1 MKSNKLPVAL
11 MCGLILSG
19 VGFAQASVSIN
30 SKVVSTSGMKFL
42 QQLDNRTEAF
52 PRALRNQQKSEFD
65 VLSLMVV
72 LNQTANI
79 EDKLGKLVAEQQKT
93 NKLLAQVLALK
104 SK

>member
-1 MKSNKLPVAL
+1 MNCRLLIALIAL
-11 MCGLILSG
+11 MISG
-19 VGFAQASVSIN
+19 IGFTQPSASIN
-30 SKVVSTSGMKFL
+30 SKVISTSGMKFL
-42 QQLDNRTEAF
+42 EQLDDRTGAF

-79 EDKLGKLVAEQQKT
+79 EDKLNRLVSEQEKT
-93 NKLLAQVLALK
+93 NKLLAQILASR